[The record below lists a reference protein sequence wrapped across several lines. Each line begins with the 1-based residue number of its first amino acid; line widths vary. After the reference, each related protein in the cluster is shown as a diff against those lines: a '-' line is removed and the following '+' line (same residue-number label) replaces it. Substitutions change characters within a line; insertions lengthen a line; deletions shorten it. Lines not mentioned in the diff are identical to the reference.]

1 MVSECPLVKNRG
13 GTVLR
18 EDWKPHPLA
27 EDIAHWAKPLADKIR
42 ASCWAGLSQGAAIE
56 RVTQPLS
63 TSDGPSRAWRGTKAR
78 WDPRERGTRETR
90 PTPRLRTNFEV
101 SIK

>member
-42 ASCWAGLSQGAAIE
+42 ASCWAGRKGVHEHVSLDFSRDAVLSEGCH
-56 RVTQPLS
+56 S
-63 TSDGPSRAWRGTKAR
+63 
-78 WDPRERGTRETR
+78 
-90 PTPRLRTNFEV
+90 
-101 SIK
+101 